1 MDCLAD
7 TVTVIRHFS
16 DAGQI
21 GRKAYEL
28 ISGVERGQHH
38 CYVSTISLVE
48 ILYLSEK
55 NRIPIHLGETL
66 EKLNKSENYSIVD
79 LTPEI
84 VGVAEQIQFPDIFDR
99 LIMATAQYLGIP
111 ILTSDQDMAS
121 KNVVET
127 IWK

>member
-16 DAGQI
+16 EAGKI
-21 GRKAYEL
+21 GRRAYEL
-28 ISGVERGQHH
+28 ISGVERGEHH

-48 ILYLSEK
+48 IPYLSEK
-55 NRIPIHLGETL
+55 NRIRIRLGEAL

-84 VGVAEQIQFPDIFDR
+84 VNGDGAKKTDWH
-99 LIMATAQYLGIP
+99 TYLRP
-111 ILTSDQDMAS
+111 
-121 KNVVET
+121 KNYNFYNWLSCE
-127 IWK
+127 

>member
-16 DAGQI
+16 EAGKI

-48 ILYLSEK
+48 ILCSTVRVPAK
-55 NRIPIHLGETL
+55 PRDNLGDMEA
-66 EKLNKSENYSIVD
+66 LNSKASRLRPRSIMRS
-79 LTPEI
+79 I
-84 VGVAEQIQFPDIFDR
+84 SSPDEV
-99 LIMATAQYLGIP
+99 L
-111 ILTSDQDMAS
+111 
-121 KNVVET
+121 
-127 IWK
+127 

>member
-16 DAGQI
+16 EAGKI
-21 GRKAYEL
+21 GRRAYEL
-28 ISGVERGQHH
+28 ISGVERGEHH

-55 NRIPIHLGETL
+55 NRIPIRLGEAL
-66 EKLNKSENYSIVD
+66 KKLNKSENYSIVD

-84 VGVAEQIQFPDIFDR
+84 VGVAERIKFPDIFDR

-111 ILTSDQDMAS
+111 VLTSDKDIAS

>member
-16 DAGQI
+16 EAGKI

-55 NRIPIHLGETL
+55 NRIPIRLGEAL
-66 EKLNKSENYSIVD
+66 EKINTSENYSIVD
-79 LTPEI
+79 LTPEA
-84 VGVAEQIQFPDIFDR
+84 VGLAEQIQFPDIFDR
-99 LIMATAQYLGIP
+99 LIIATAQYLGIP
-111 ILTSDQDMAS
+111 VLTSDQDMTS

>member
-16 DAGQI
+16 DAGKI
-21 GRKAYEL
+21 GKKAYEF
-28 ISGVERGQHH
+28 INGVERGQHH
-38 CYVSTISLVE
+38 CYVSTVSLVE

-55 NRIPIHLGETL
+55 NRIPIRLGETL
-66 EKLNKSENYSIVD
+66 GKLNKSENYSIVD

-99 LIMATAQYLGIP
+99 LIMATARYLGIP
-111 ILTSDQDMAS
+111 VLTSDQDMTN

-127 IWK
+127 IWN

>member
-55 NRIPIHLGETL
+55 NRIPIHLGEAL
-66 EKLNKSENYSIVD
+66 EKLNNSENYSIVD

-111 ILTSDQDMAS
+111 VLTSDQDMTS
-121 KNVVET
+121 NNVVET